1 MIPLS
6 QAHFTLLS
14 ACDRKYQYVFVDA
27 LSGPSTAEQ
36 QATTQWG
43 SQFHLLMQQ
52 RALDLPVEVLAK
64 ADTEMVTS
72 MTALEQAAPDV
83 FEHLSAVSSAVSKE
97 AERTSEQAFSQ
108 SEHRRT
114 LAFNGYLLTVVYD
127 LLVCSSEAGQIFDWK
142 THQRPPR
149 REWLQ
154 ADWQTRL
161 YLYVLAETTD
171 LRPEQLSMTYWFVRL
186 GSPDAADP
194 AFEKREASS
203 AQPTAYRFDY
213 SAAQHQRTQRDL
225 QHLTDRLTRM
235 RQQDNFPKVDVE
247 KGLCDRCP
255 FNVRCDRLPSS
266 APLPATPYQLLQSA
280 SQLTLDQVE
289 EIPL

>member
-1 MIPLS
+1 MLPLS
-6 QAHFTLLS
+6 QAHLTLLS
-14 ACDRKYQYVFVDA
+14 TCDRKYQHVFLNA
-27 LSGPSTAEQ
+27 LSGPSTLEQ

-52 RALDLPVEVLAK
+52 RALNLPVEVLAN

-72 MTALEQAAPDV
+72 IAALEQAAPDV
-83 FEHLSAVSSAVSKE
+83 FEHLSAVSKV
-97 AERTSEQAFSQ
+97 AERASDQAFCQ

-142 THQRPPR
+142 THQHPPR
-149 REWLQ
+149 RAWLQ

-161 YLYVLAETTD
+161 YLYVLAETTN
-171 LRPEQLSMTYWFVRL
+171 LGPEQLSMTYWFVRL
-186 GSPDAADP
+186 GNSLEADAGP
-194 AFEKREASS
+194 ASNKREAER
-203 AQPTAYRFDY
+203 AQPTAYCFDY

-225 QHLTDRLTRM
+225 QQLTDRLTRM
-235 RQQDNFPKVDVE
+235 RQQHNFPKVDME

-255 FNVRCDRLPSS
+255 FNVRCDRIPSS
-266 APLPATPYQLLQSA
+266 APLPATSYQLLQSA
-280 SQLTLDQVE
+280 SQLTVDQIE

>member
-1 MIPLS
+1 MNPLS
-6 QAHFTLLS
+6 QAHLTLLS
-14 ACDRKYQYVFVDA
+14 TCDRKYQYIFLEA

-36 QATTQWG
+36 QLTTQWG

-52 RALDLPVEVLAK
+52 RALDLPVAVLAK
-64 ADTEMVTS
+64 SSAEMVTS
-72 MTALEQAAPDV
+72 MTALEQVAPDV
-83 FEHLSAVSSAVSKE
+83 FEHLSAA
-97 AERTSEQAFSQ
+97 ANAADRAPGRAFNQ

-127 LLVCSSEAGQIFDWK
+127 LLVYSPEAGQIFDWK
-142 THQRPPR
+142 THQHPPR
-149 REWLQ
+149 RQWLQ

-171 LRPEQLSMTYWFVRL
+171 LKPEQLSMTYWFVRL
-186 GSPDAADP
+186 SDRLAPEP
-194 AFEKREASS
+194 VSEKRSAEP

-213 SAAQHQRTQRDL
+213 SAAQHLRTQQDL
-225 QHLTDRLTRM
+225 QQLTDRLTRM
-235 RQQDNFPKVDVE
+235 RQQDNFPKVDVA

-255 FNVRCDRLPSS
+255 FNVRCDRLPAST
-266 APLPATPYQLLQSA
+266 PLPTTPYRLLQSA
-280 SQLTLDQVE
+280 SQITVDQID